1 MTIYIESIKMYL
13 KSLLEYKKSFIMSF
27 ISQFFVFFTY
37 YFIIIALFDKFDNIK
52 GYTKYEVLLCFS
64 IVQFGYSIV
73 EIFGRGIDKFDNLI
87 IRGEFDRLL
96 LRPRNILLQVL
107 CSDFDLIKL
116 PRIIQSIIILIISI
130 IKLKINF
137 NIYKIIT
144 IILMLLSSIII
155 FLSIF
160 ILMASYCF
168 ITVQGLEVRNLF
180 TDGGKH
186 MAQYPINIFNK
197 TFIFIFTYLIP
208 YAFVN
213 YYPLL
218 YVIGK
223 TNNKL
228 YIISP
233 LVTFLYLIPSI
244 ISFKYGIKKYTS
256 VGS

>member
-1 MTIYIESIKMYL
+1 MTIYKESIKMYL

-27 ISQFFVFFTY
+27 IAQFFVFFTY
-37 YFIIIALFDKFDNIK
+37 YFMIISLFDKFDNVK

-64 IVQFGYSIV
+64 VIQFGYSII
-73 EIFGRGIDKFDNLI
+73 EIFGRGIDRFDNLI
-87 IRGEFDRLL
+87 IKGQFDRLL
-96 LRPRNILLQVL
+96 LRPKSILLQVL
-107 CSDFDLIKL
+107 CTDFDLIKI
-116 PRIIQSIIILIISI
+116 PRMLQSIIILIISLV
-130 IKLKINF
+130 KLKINLD
-137 NIYKIIT
+137 IYKLIT
-144 IILMLLSSIII
+144 LILMLLSSTII

-186 MAQYPINIFNK
+186 MAQYPISIFNK
-197 TFIFIFTYLIP
+197 TFIFIFTFIIP

-223 TNNKL
+223 TTNKL

-233 LVTFLYLIPSI
+233 LITLLYLIPAFL
-244 ISFKYGIKKYTS
+244 SFKWGIKKYTS